1 MVMQVTMRDV
11 APSTPYIPLRLNL
24 SGSNFRIYMVTQ
36 VTK

>member
-1 MVMQVTMRDV
+1 MVQVRMGDV